1 MKFDMDF
8 KGDLILEETFKRGSR
23 EIRSQ
28 AWKVLKNTAEKGKAK
43 AKQYAPVDTM
53 FLKENIT
60 TDLSNWPGMTTKIHS
75 QASYSGYQEFGTR
88 FMDAQPFM
96 RPALKDI
103 SPQFKKDMTDVMK
116 GAFE

>member
-8 KGDLILEETFKRGSR
+8 QGDLILEETFKRGSR

-43 AKQYAPVDTM
+43 AKELAPYEFG
-53 FLKENIT
+53 FLEENIT
-60 TDLSNWPGMTTKIHS
+60 TDLSDWPGMTTKIHS

-103 SPQFKKDMTDVMK
+103 SPQFKKDMEDVMK